1 MGEWRKVETVVHET
15 GSGIEDRKETTY
27 EFGAE
32 IDGVF
37 VAYGTK
43 SSGYI
48 DHVRARNEQA
58 QKDEQANSTS
68 GDESTS
74 GTSGY

>member
-43 SSGYI
+43 SAGYVEHLR
-48 DHVRARNEQA
+48 DLAKAQQDEAQA
-58 QKDEQANSTS
+58 AAAS
-68 GDESTS
+68 DESGTASTATS
-74 GTSGY
+74 